1 MAKYR
6 TMGIPRLI
14 RTMSNKDLLAHL
26 KKHYDE
32 VAYPERHTRFVMERQ
47 FWGAKGMALLKAEV
61 VRRKKLGLLKRTALA
76 RHATRQSTRYMPTGF
91 AYSATPR
98 KKEKV
103 TLW

>member
-1 MAKYR
+1 MAKYK

-32 VAYPERHTRFVMERQ
+32 VAHPERHTRFVMERQ
-47 FWGAKGMALLKAEV
+47 FWGAKGIAMLKAEV
-61 VRRKKLGLLKRTALA
+61 VRRKKLGLLKKTAL
-76 RHATRQSTRYMPTGF
+76 RRPTRGYAAQ
-91 AYSATPR
+91 
-98 KKEKV
+98 KV